1 MKIFNLKSNLI
12 SNFFKKNILF
22 KYISS
27 FQAYIKNIRN
37 FVNIKKKLIDNF
49 KQFYEKKFKIN
60 YLIFII
66 SIIFFY
72 YLIYLSFPGILHN
85 KSDQNYFTDLL
96 KKQYALEF
104 ALTPEI
110 NYSILP
116 KPHFQINDVKIFN
129 KKKDFQKEIA
139 EIKRIKIYIFQ
150 NNFFKKKNLEIKS
163 VELIQ
168 ANFFIDKF
176 DIPFFKSFF
185 RKGFSERPMA
195 IKRANLFYQDIN
207 KGTISFLNLKKV
219 NINYNNKIKQ
229 DILISEGD
237 IYNIPF
243 NISWKQDK
251 NKLEQTTN
259 IKFKKIKLHISNF
272 IKLDKKGE
280 KNKLQ
285 IYLNRSRYIINY
297 NLKDNIIEFLSD
309 NSFIGNDKLT
319 FSGKI
324 FSDPFNFNVRSSLD
338 SLKLKKLFANSIFLK
353 EILSDDFIL
362 NENFNGKINFEV
374 KKLEKNPLFNKL
386 SLNANFVGKTLD
398 LSYSSFINDKI
409 ANLNLK
415 KGVLYEDNNDLIF
428 RGNFDFIINDLK
440 KFNNKFVIPKKN
452 RINLKKINFEVII
465 NLTNSDFKILKIIN
479 DSYKENEFEQID
491 ELIYEFNSGGIKI
504 SNWIEFKNFTNKIIS
519 TYSG

>member
-1 MKIFNLKSNLI
+1 MKIFKLKSNVI
-12 SNFFKKNILF
+12 SNFFKRNILIKNIT
-22 KYISS
+22 S
-27 FQAYIKNIRN
+27 FLEHIKNIRK

-72 YLIYLSFPGILHN
+72 YLVYLSFPGLLHN
-85 KSDQNYFTDLL
+85 KSDQNYFTNLL
-96 KKQYALEF
+96 KNQYDLEF

-116 KPHFQINDVKIFN
+116 KPHFQINDAKIFN

-150 NNFFKKKNLEIKS
+150 NNFFKKKNLKIKS

-168 ANFFIDKF
+168 TNFFFDKF
-176 DIPFFKSFF
+176 DVPFLKTFF
-185 RKGFSERPMA
+185 RKGFSERP
-195 IKRANLFYQDIN
+195 IIVKRANLFYQDIN
-207 KGTISFLNLKKV
+207 KGTISFLNLNKV
-219 NINYNNKIKQ
+219 NINYNDKIKQ
-229 DILISEGD
+229 DILTSEGD

-259 IKFKKIKLHISNF
+259 LKFKKIKLQMSNV
-272 IKLDKKGE
+272 IKLDNKEE

-285 IYLNRSRYIINY
+285 VYLNRSRYIINY
-297 NLKDNIIEFLSD
+297 DLKDNFIEFLSD
-309 NSFIGNDKLT
+309 NSFIGNDKFT

-324 FSDPFNFNVRSSLD
+324 FSEPFNFNIKSSLD
-338 SLKLKKLFANSIFLK
+338 NLKLKKLFSNSIFLR
-353 EILSDDFIL
+353 EIFSNDFIL

-374 KKLEKNPLFNKL
+374 KKLEKNPLFDKL
-386 SLNANFVGKTLD
+386 NLNANFVGKTLD

-409 ANLNLK
+409 ANLNLE

-428 RGNFDFIINDLK
+428 RGNFNFIINNLK

-452 RINLKKINFEVII
+452 RINLKKITFEIII

-504 SNWIEFKNFTNKIIS
+504 SNWIEFKNFTNMIIS

>member
-1 MKIFNLKSNLI
+1 MKIFNLNSNLI
-12 SNFFKKNILF
+12 SNFFKRNILIKNITRF
-22 KYISS
+22 
-27 FQAYIKNIRN
+27 FENIKNIRN
-37 FVNIKKKLIDNF
+37 FVNIKKIIDSF
-49 KQFYEKKFKIN
+49 RQFYQKKFKIN

-85 KSDQNYFTDLL
+85 KSDQNYFTNLL
-96 KKQYALEF
+96 KTQYGLEF

-116 KPHFQINDVKIFN
+116 KPHFQINDAKIFN

-139 EIKRIKIYIFQ
+139 EVKKIKIYLFQ
-150 NNFFKKKNLEIKS
+150 NNFFKKKKLKIKS

-168 ANFFIDKF
+168 TNFFFDKF
-176 DIPFFKSFF
+176 DMPFLKSFF
-185 RKGFSERPMA
+185 KKGFSEKPIT

-207 KGTISFLNLKKV
+207 KGTVSFLNLKRV

-229 DILISEGD
+229 DLLISEGD
-237 IYNIPF
+237 IFNIPF

-251 NKLEQTTN
+251 NRLEQTTN
-259 IKFKKIKLHISNF
+259 LKLKKIKLQVSNVM
-272 IKLDKKGE
+272 KLDEKGE
-280 KNKLQ
+280 SNKLQ
-285 IYLNRSRYIINY
+285 IYLNRSRYIVNY
-297 NLKDNIIEFLSD
+297 DLKDNIIEFLSD

-324 FSDPFNFNVRSSLD
+324 FSEPFNFDVKSSLD
-338 SLKLKKLFANSIFLK
+338 NLKLKKLFSNGIFLR
-353 EILSDDFIL
+353 EIFSNDFIL

-374 KKLEKNPLFNKL
+374 KKLEKNPLFDKL
-386 SLNANFVGKTLD
+386 NLNANFVGNTLD

-428 RGNFDFIINDLK
+428 RGNFDFIVNDLK
-440 KFNNKFVIPKKN
+440 KFNNKFVVPKKN
-452 RINLKKINFEVII
+452 RINLKKINIEIII
-465 NLTNSDFKILKIIN
+465 NITNSEFKILKIIN
-479 DSYKENEFEQID
+479 DNHKENEFEQID

-504 SNWIEFKNFTNKIIS
+504 SNWIEFKNFTNKIIA

>member
-1 MKIFNLKSNLI
+1 MKIFNLNSNLI
-12 SNFFKKNILF
+12 SNFFKRNILIKNITRF
-22 KYISS
+22 
-27 FQAYIKNIRN
+27 FENIKNIRN
-37 FVNIKKKLIDNF
+37 FVNIKKIIDSF
-49 KQFYEKKFKIN
+49 RQFYQKKFKIN
-60 YLIFII
+60 YLIFIL

-85 KSDQNYFTDLL
+85 KSDQNYFTNLL
-96 KKQYALEF
+96 KTQYGLEF

-116 KPHFQINDVKIFN
+116 KPHFQINDAKIFN

-139 EIKRIKIYIFQ
+139 EVKKIKIYLFQ
-150 NNFFKKKNLEIKS
+150 NNFFKKKKLKIKS

-168 ANFFIDKF
+168 TNFFFDKF
-176 DIPFFKSFF
+176 DMPFLKSFF
-185 RKGFSERPMA
+185 KKGFSEKPIT

-207 KGTISFLNLKKV
+207 KGTVSFLNLKRV

-229 DILISEGD
+229 DLLISEGD
-237 IYNIPF
+237 IFNIPF

-251 NKLEQTTN
+251 NRLEQTTN
-259 IKFKKIKLHISNF
+259 LKLKKIKLQVSNVM
-272 IKLDKKGE
+272 KLDEKGE
-280 KNKLQ
+280 SNKLQ
-285 IYLNRSRYIINY
+285 IYLNRSRYIVNY
-297 NLKDNIIEFLSD
+297 DLKDNIIEFLSD

-324 FSDPFNFNVRSSLD
+324 FSEPFNFDVKSSLD
-338 SLKLKKLFANSIFLK
+338 NLKLKKLFSNGIFLR
-353 EILSDDFIL
+353 EIFSNDFIL

-374 KKLEKNPLFNKL
+374 KKLEKNPLFDKL
-386 SLNANFVGKTLD
+386 NLNANFVGNTLD

-428 RGNFDFIINDLK
+428 RGNFDFIVNDLK
-440 KFNNKFVIPKKN
+440 KFNNKFVVPKKN
-452 RINLKKINFEVII
+452 RINLKKINIEIII
-465 NLTNSDFKILKIIN
+465 NITNSEFKILKIIN
-479 DSYKENEFEQID
+479 DNHKENEFEQID

-504 SNWIEFKNFTNKIIS
+504 SNWIEFKNFTNKIIA